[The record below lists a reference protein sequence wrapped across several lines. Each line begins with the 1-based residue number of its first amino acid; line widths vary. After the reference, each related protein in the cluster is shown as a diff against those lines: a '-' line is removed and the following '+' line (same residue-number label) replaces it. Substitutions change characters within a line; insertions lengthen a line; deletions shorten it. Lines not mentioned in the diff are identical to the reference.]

1 MNKTTYIILISLF
14 LSFSLYSQESKK
26 DSEALIQKGIE
37 AFSAK
42 NYSLALEYYNE
53 AFILS
58 KKHDWI
64 KEMWIAKHNSGM
76 VYGEASNNGEA
87 LKQYREALE
96 VLEGHKEFG
105 EQKVITLMHIGNI
118 HSTEKEYK
126 EGIKYFERAHNM
138 AKKEASAKI
147 IKVTALSLANNYNTI
162 KHNLNEAGKI
172 LQEVKKPVGNVAYDN
187 GWYIVYSENLLLRNN
202 VSGAKKIVDSLL
214 PIVLERKEESCF
226 YCIVTISAMIFKK
239 TGEYDK
245 GINYL
250 KIGLNEP
257 LEVNKRI
264 TLLEQLS
271 EFYRLKNDYKR
282 ASVYN
287 DSIIIYKDSLLNIV
301 NHELYE
307 TNKVKL
313 KIKDYQN
320 DLKINEKKIEAE
332 RTFFVVLIIF
342 GFILVIL
349 IYRSYKLKEIRQ
361 KQERIIAENNEKINN
376 LEFDNLN
383 NDIAEKNR
391 KLFAKALY
399 MSGRDELIKDA
410 TESLL
415 KIQEIKKNPELLKYI
430 ESLEKELNTED
441 KWGEFM
447 AYFEE
452 VNPEFLSAIKE
463 KHPNLSSNDIRFICY
478 IYMNINIKEISTIL
492 NISYDACRIRKQ
504 RISEKMGFDKDVSLY
519 DYVRNIN
526 KPNGDN

>member
-1 MNKTTYIILISLF
+1 MNKTNFIILISLLF
-14 LSFSLYSQESKK
+14 SFSMYSQTLRK
-26 DSEALIQKGIE
+26 DCEALITKGRE
-37 AFSAK
+37 AANK
-42 NYSLALEYYNE
+42 KEYSLALEYYNE
-53 AFILS
+53 ALTLS
-58 KKHDWI
+58 KTHNWV
-64 KEMWIAKHNSGM
+64 KEMWAAKHNSGM
-76 VYGEASNNGEA
+76 IYGEVSNNGEA

-118 HSTEKEYK
+118 HSSEKEYK
-126 EGIKYFERAHNM
+126 EGIKYFEKAHEM
-138 AKKEASAKI
+138 AKKEAGDKI
-147 IKVTALSLANNYNTI
+147 IKVTALSLANNYNTE
-162 KHNLNEAGKI
+162 KYNLEEAGRI
-172 LQEVKKPVGNVAYDN
+172 LQKVKKPVGNATYDN

-214 PIVLERKEESCF
+214 PIVLQKKDESCF
-226 YCIVTISAMIFKK
+226 YCIVTVSAMIYKK
-239 TGEYDK
+239 SGEFDK
-245 GINYL
+245 AIKYL

-257 LEVNKRI
+257 LEVGARI
-264 TLLEQLS
+264 TLLEQLIGL
-271 EFYRLKNDYKR
+271 YRLKKEYNL
-282 ASVYN
+282 ASVYS
-287 DSIIIYKDSLLNIV
+287 DSIIVYKDSLLNSV

-320 DLKINEKKIEAE
+320 DLKINEEKIEAE
-332 RTFFVVLIIF
+332 RKFFFLLIIF
-342 GFILVIL
+342 GFILVFL
-349 IYRSYKLKEIRQ
+349 IYRSYRLKGIKQ
-361 KQERIIAENNEKINN
+361 KQVRIIAENNERINS

-399 MSGRDELIKDA
+399 MSGRDEFIKEA

-415 KIQEIKKNPELLKYI
+415 KIPEIKKDPELLKCI
-430 ESLEKELNTED
+430 GSLEQELNTED
-441 KWGEFM
+441 KWGEFI

-478 IYMNINIKEISTIL
+478 TYMNINIKEISTIL

-504 RISEKMGFDKDVSLY
+504 RISEKLGLDKDVSLY
-519 DYVRNIN
+519 DYVRNII
-526 KPNGDN
+526 